1 MTFWCARNF
10 ARNSFLLLFVFNISS
25 NAFGLWCNILLEIY
39 GQLYYFIV
47 AQLHFLLVS
56 TTGYTIA
63 AYMIFFM
70 ISDLLKTPR
79 AICALSFPIFHP
91 MLSDVK
97 ATLLYQM
104 VVLQGWLQ
112 VDLCNSDGGEGGG
125 GWAWSGSRPAWPYSV
140 FAFAYAYATVY
151 AYSFIVYAC
160 I

>member
-1 MTFWCARNF
+1 M
-10 ARNSFLLLFVFNISS
+10 
-25 NAFGLWCNILLEIY
+25 
-39 GQLYYFIV
+39 
-47 AQLHFLLVS
+47 S
-56 TTGYTIA
+56 TAGYTIA

-70 ISDLLKTPR
+70 ISDLLKTLR

-91 MLSDVK
+91 MLSDLK
-97 ATLLYQM
+97 ATSLYQM

-125 GWAWSGSRPAWPYSV
+125 GWAWGGSRPAWPYSV

-160 I
+160 N